1 MSQRPRTL
9 RPVDMSEN
17 ANTYSSIALNKM
29 LNNPNLSFGWTVRII
44 GFIIVA
50 VMVPSALAIR
60 ARLPPR
66 KERFFLL
73 GAFKE
78 PQYVALIFAVWL
90 SILGVFVPIFYIPSY
105 AVSQG
110 MGTEL
115 AFYLTAILNAASFF
129 GRVIPGIT
137 ADKVGRLNMLFFMAV
152 STGILA
158 MCWQRATSNAA
169 IIVFSAI
176 YGFTSGSIVSL
187 MTACFTQIPKH
198 PGDIGT
204 YLGQALLV
212 VATGALIGPPVSGAL
227 VNHYHGFSEVSFFCG
242 AMSLAGGL
250 SVIIV
255 KYTAGKGLLAKT

>member
-1 MSQRPRTL
+1 
-9 RPVDMSEN
+9 
-17 ANTYSSIALNKM
+17 M
-29 LNNPNLSFGWTVRII
+29 LNNPNLSFGWTIRIL
-44 GFIIVA
+44 GFLIVA
-50 VMVPSALAIR
+50 VMLPSALAIR

-66 KERFFLL
+66 KERFFLP

-78 PQYVALIFAVWL
+78 PQYIALIFSVWL

-105 AVSQG
+105 AVTKG

-137 ADKVGRLNMLFFMAV
+137 ADKVGRLNMLFVMAV
-152 STGILA
+152 LTGILG
-158 MCWQRATSNAA
+158 MCWQKATSNAG
-169 IIVFSAI
+169 IIVFSAF

-187 MTACFTQIPKH
+187 MTACFTQIPKN

-212 VATGALIGPPVSGAL
+212 VATGSLIGPPVSGAL
-227 VNHYHGFSEVSFFCG
+227 VHHYGGFNEVSYFCG

-250 SVIIV
+250 SVLIV
-255 KYTAGKGLLAKT
+255 KQTAGKGLLAKI